1 MRKRSSAVVPIVLVV
16 LLVAVVAMIWLKG
29 DLLMHWLLAL
39 HGKH

>member
-16 LLVAVVAMIWLKG
+16 ILVAVVLMIWLEG

-39 HGKH
+39 HGRH